1 MVWVRIARLS
11 IWYYHERAMM
21 RIASAIGKPIKIDLA
36 TKSAERGKFARACV
50 QVNLGLPVVQK
61 IIVDG
66 YEYDVEYECLQ
77 LLCEKCNCFGHTAVT
92 CKGEAVDVKS
102 GDETRSDG
110 AVWKAT
116 DLSGQRL
123 GNQMEKYFEF
133 GNNPNLSAS
142 VTDYVEKDEVTL
154 HGKEA
159 KNGHVMEEEGWTK
172 VIAKGKEKLVFSK
185 VAQNG
190 SLEKKHL
197 VSTKK
202 IGLSSGKG
210 PVIKKEEKA
219 LMGHGTTTFTP
230 IIKNG
235 HKRLRPASL
244 QSSPVPLSNDGGVGQ
259 QQWIS
264 PSTSPNAMG
273 SAPEQISIFF
283 PGILEGLLTNWP
295 EFTAKKASG
304 HSGGIWILCSNPSI
318 SVRVLDAVDQCIS
331 LEIQMGAFS
340 SFCSVVYANPHVH
353 WRMRLWND
361 LIRNE
366 VRGGSFYN
374 ARSEKFAE
382 TLAECNLFD
391 MGAIGR
397 NFTWF
402 RKVKG
407 GLQVAKKLDRAVINQ
422 EWRLLFP
429 EAYNEVLAR
438 LHSDHCP
445 LLIRCKKE
453 GTAKKGNR
461 PFRFQAAWLTHP
473 LFRDVVHTAWSKGA
487 PDVIKSL
494 LEVQK
499 DALNFNKEIFG
510 NVFIKKRELERQL
523 NDIQV
528 SLERWE
534 DPEQQIK
541 EQGLHEELNSIIL
554 QKELMWYQKSRE
566 KWIRCG
572 DRNTKF
578 FHLQTIIRRKRNKI
592 HGLFLED
599 GTWSSEATVLESETN
614 SFFQKLFSTREAV
627 NLDAM
632 GEFPCHSLSREACQ
646 KLVEPVAL
654 EEVKRAVFGMNSFKA
669 SGSDGFQAL
678 FYKEFW
684 ESLSSDVWGL
694 VKKAFAGENISVAVF
709 DTFIVLIPKVEAP
722 SYLKYFRSISLCNVI
737 YKIITKVL
745 VNRFCPFL
753 SEIIGLFQGG
763 FIPGRGTTENIII
776 AQEIMHF
783 MRKTKSKKGSMA
795 FKIDLDKAYDRV
807 DWRFLETSLIK
818 VGFPVATIN
827 LIMTCVTLSFLSIL
841 WNATK
846 TQVTEVMKTLDMFT
860 QASGLKVNIH
870 KSKAQCS
877 KNVSVRRKEVL
888 SGISSIQF
896 CQDLGRY
903 LGVNNG
909 HDRASRKMAQEV
921 IDKIQ
926 RKLAS
931 WKGCLLNKA
940 GRLCLVNAVMASI
953 PVYNMQVSL
962 LPKSSEWERV
972 AVGQVDIAITSKKA
986 GGLGVRDTLYANMA
1000 LLGKLVWDCL
1010 NNKNKLWVQGDK
1022 LVTPISHEVK
1032 QFLHS
1037 LGPPLM
1043 SESEPGW
1050 IWWPASLKAYSSR
1063 EGYRW
1068 LLTKKVNSIEH
1079 SNCGWI
1085 WRLNLPEKI
1094 KMMMWLGLQNALLT
1108 NAFRFKR
1115 HLIDSNRCSRC
1126 NADLETMEHCLRDCE
1141 KSRCIWKMLD
1151 PLLID
1156 SFEGTPLEFWIR
1168 KVMPGNEAIV
1178 GAGLWWVWRHRCN
1191 DIFNNGDQW
1200 SNYKVVAMARITAN
1214 DLRKFASTKCI
1225 TFKDRRR
1232 WKPPIGDTFK
1242 VNCDASL
1249 FSDWNLAGIGCVI
1262 RDSNGRWISGCS
1274 SSYPLGPIVRC
1285 ELFAVWRGLIL
1296 AWDYG
1301 LRDIVCKTDSLDI
1314 LHILKNP
1321 ANGLNCDVVDILQ
1334 KIQELLSR
1342 PWVVDYEWIIRDA
1355 NIVADW
1361 LARYAVKTNPTHVIW
1376 SEPCDELQ
1384 HLLLVDLG

>member
-1 MVWVRIARLS
+1 MGHGAS
-11 IWYYHERAMM
+11 IG
-21 RIASAIGKPIKIDLA
+21 S
-36 TKSAERGKFARACV
+36 SKFRKHHAPM
-50 QVNLGLPVVQK
+50 L
-61 IIVDG
+61 
-66 YEYDVEYECLQ
+66 
-77 LLCEKCNCFGHTAVT
+77 
-92 CKGEAVDVKS
+92 
-102 GDETRSDG
+102 
-110 AVWKAT
+110 
-116 DLSGQRL
+116 
-123 GNQMEKYFEF
+123 
-133 GNNPNLSAS
+133 
-142 VTDYVEKDEVTL
+142 
-154 HGKEA
+154 
-159 KNGHVMEEEGWTK
+159 
-172 VIAKGKEKLVFSK
+172 GKEKNQGANLIPAV
-185 VAQNG
+185 V
-190 SLEKKHL
+190 
-197 VSTKK
+197 
-202 IGLSSGKG
+202 
-210 PVIKKEEKA
+210 
-219 LMGHGTTTFTP
+219 TFTP

-244 QSSPVPLSNDGGVGQ
+244 QSSPVPLSNDGGMGQ
-259 QQWIS
+259 QQRIS

-273 SAPEQISIFF
+273 VLQNKCWEWRSRTLKK
-283 PGILEGLLTNWP
+283 ILAARLLLHKGP
-295 EFTAKKASG
+295 RLSKLGYRDGSVVEASG
-304 HSGGIWILCSNPSI
+304 HSGGIWILCSNPLI

-353 WRMRLWND
+353 RRMRLWND
-361 LIRNE
+361 LIRVSNMIQGPWIVLGDFNDILMQNE

-407 GLQVAKKLDRAVINQ
+407 GL
-422 EWRLLFP
+422 
-429 EAYNEVLAR
+429 
-438 LHSDHCP
+438 
-445 LLIRCKKE
+445 
-453 GTAKKGNR
+453 
-461 PFRFQAAWLTHP
+461 QAAWLTHP

-510 NVFIKKRELERQL
+510 NVFVKKRELERQL

-534 DPEQQIK
+534 DPEQRIK
-541 EQGLHEELNSIIL
+541 EQGLHEELNSILL
-554 QKELMWYQKSRE
+554 QEELM
-566 KWIRCG
+566 
-572 DRNTKF
+572 
-578 FHLQTIIRRKRNKI
+578 RKRNKI

-632 GEFPCHSLSREACQ
+632 GEFPCPSLSREVCQ
-646 KLVEPVAL
+646 KLVKPVAL

-669 SGSDGFQAL
+669 PGPDGFQAL

-694 VKKAFAGENISVAVF
+694 VKKAFANENISAAVF
-709 DTFIVLIPKVEAP
+709 DTFIILIPKVEAP
-722 SYLKYFRSISLCNVI
+722 SYLKDFRPISLCN
-737 YKIITKVL
+737 
-745 VNRFCPFL
+745 
-753 SEIIGLFQGG
+753 
-763 FIPGRGTTENIII
+763 
-776 AQEIMHF
+776 
-783 MRKTKSKKGSMA
+783 
-795 FKIDLDKAYDRV
+795 
-807 DWRFLETSLIK
+807 
-818 VGFPVATIN
+818 
-827 LIMTCVTLSFLSIL
+827 
-841 WNATK
+841 
-846 TQVTEVMKTLDMFT
+846 VTEVMKTLDMFT
-860 QASGLKVNIH
+860 QASGMKVNIH

-877 KNVSVRRKEVL
+877 KNVSARRKEVL
-888 SGISSIQF
+888 SGISSIRF

-903 LGVNNG
+903 LGVNIG

-962 LPKSSEWERV
+962 LPKYACDKIDSLMRQFLWK
-972 AVGQVDIAITSKKA
+972 GQANGRGLPLVKWDIAITSKKA
-986 GGLGVRDTLYANMA
+986 GGLGVRDTLCANMA

-1010 NNKNKLWVQGDK
+1010 NNKNKLWVQVLTHKYLQNSKDLGSSHGHNASTTWRNILKAYDILKEGFRWNVGNMQQSIWYDEWSPLGKLCELTSYVHISETNFSLADLWSNGTWEGDK

-1050 IWWPASLKAYSSR
+1050 IWWPASLKAHSSR

-1068 LLTKKVNSIEH
+1068 LLTKKVNSIEN

-1094 KMMMWLGLQNALLT
+1094 KMMMWLGLQNALPT

-1115 HLIDSNRCSRC
+1115 HLTDSDRCSRC

-1141 KSRCIWKMLD
+1141 KSRCIWQMLD

-1156 SFEGTPLEFWIR
+1156 SFE
-1168 KVMPGNEAIV
+1168 
-1178 GAGLWWVWRHRCN
+1178 
-1191 DIFNNGDQW
+1191 
-1200 SNYKVVAMARITAN
+1200 VVK
-1214 DLRKFASTKCI
+1214 L
-1225 TFKDRRR
+1225 
-1232 WKPPIGDTFK
+1232 
-1242 VNCDASL
+1242 
-1249 FSDWNLAGIGCVI
+1249 
-1262 RDSNGRWISGCS
+1262 
-1274 SSYPLGPIVRC
+1274 
-1285 ELFAVWRGLIL
+1285 
-1296 AWDYG
+1296 
-1301 LRDIVCKTDSLDI
+1301 
-1314 LHILKNP
+1314 
-1321 ANGLNCDVVDILQ
+1321 
-1334 KIQELLSR
+1334 
-1342 PWVVDYEWIIRDA
+1342 
-1355 NIVADW
+1355 
-1361 LARYAVKTNPTHVIW
+1361 
-1376 SEPCDELQ
+1376 
-1384 HLLLVDLG
+1384 

>member
-1 MVWVRIARLS
+1 MVKDKKVSLEKPPDEATMKMGATNKGKERISPGRRGKARKWKSEGGQVVHGVCGIRISGMLKSYVIFTKALAQNLWDSLRTLESDINLSWCLMGDFNTLMHDYERKGGATGQQYGVCLDFKECISDYGLLDLGYVGWLFTWKRENLVEKLDRGLCNLECYTALVHKLKGIWRLKGGYEVLDVDFGYFLVKFDHNEDREKVLLGGPWLILGHYIAVKPWSSDFRPCEDSFGDTMVWVKIVGLN

-50 QVNLGLPVVQK
+50 QVNLGLPVVRK

-110 AVWKAT
+110 AVRKAT

-123 GNQMEKYFEF
+123 GNQMEKDFEF
-133 GNNPNLSAS
+133 GNNPNLSTS

-159 KNGHVMEEEGWTK
+159 
-172 VIAKGKEKLVFSK
+172 
-185 VAQNG
+185 
-190 SLEKKHL
+190 
-197 VSTKK
+197 
-202 IGLSSGKG
+202 
-210 PVIKKEEKA
+210 
-219 LMGHGTTTFTP
+219 
-230 IIKNG
+230 
-235 HKRLRPASL
+235 
-244 QSSPVPLSNDGGVGQ
+244 
-259 QQWIS
+259 
-264 PSTSPNAMG
+264 NAMG
-273 SAPEQISIFF
+273 SAREQVLGMEKQDSQK
-283 PGILEGLLTNWP
+283 ILAARLLLHKGP
-295 EFTAKKASG
+295 RLSKLGYRDVGVVEASS
-304 HSGGIWILCSNPSI
+304 HSKEIWILCSNPSI
-318 SVRVLDAVDQCIS
+318 SVKILDAVDQCIS

-353 WRMRLWND
+353 RRMRLWND
-361 LIRNE
+361 LIRVSNMIQGPWIVLGDFNDILMQNE

-391 MGAIGR
+391 MEAIGR

-407 GLQVAKKLDRAVINQ
+407 GL
-422 EWRLLFP
+422 
-429 EAYNEVLAR
+429 
-438 LHSDHCP
+438 
-445 LLIRCKKE
+445 CKKE

-461 PFRFQAAWLTHP
+461 SFRFLAAWLTHP
-473 LFRDVVHTAWSKGA
+473 LFRDIVHTAWSKGA
-487 PDVIKSL
+487 LDVIKSL

-499 DALNFNKEIFG
+499 DVLNFNKEIFG
-510 NVFIKKRELERQL
+510 NVFVKKRELERQL
-523 NDIQV
+523 NNIQV

-534 DPEQQIK
+534 DPEQRIK
-541 EQGLHEELNSIIL
+541 EQGLHEELNSILL
-554 QKELMWYQKSRE
+554 QEELMW
-566 KWIRCG
+566 
-572 DRNTKF
+572 
-578 FHLQTIIRRKRNKI
+578 RKRNKI

-632 GEFPCHSLSREACQ
+632 GEFPCPSLSREAYQ
-646 KLVEPVAL
+646 KLVEPIAL
-654 EEVKRAVFGMNSFKA
+654 EEVKRAVSGMNSFKA
-669 SGSDGFQAL
+669 PGPYGFQTL

-694 VKKAFAGENISVAVF
+694 VKKAFAGENISAAVF
-709 DTFIVLIPKVEAP
+709 DTFIVLISKVEAP
-722 SYLKYFRSISLCNVI
+722 SYLKDFCPISLCNVI
-737 YKIITKVL
+737 YKMITKVL
-745 VNRFCPFL
+745 VNRFRPFL
-753 SEIIGLFQGG
+753 SEIIGPLQGG
-763 FIPGRGTTENIII
+763 FIPERGTTENIII
-776 AQEIMHF
+776 AQEIMYF

-795 FKIDLDKAYDRV
+795 FKIDLEKAYDRV

-818 VGFPVATIN
+818 FGFPVATIN
-827 LIMTCVTLSFLSIL
+827 LIMTCVTSSSLSIL
-841 WNATK
+841 WNGNRLQSFKPMRGLRQGDPMSPYLFVLSTK

-877 KNVSVRRKEVL
+877 KNVSARRKEVL
-888 SGISSIQF
+888 SGISSIRF

-903 LGVNNG
+903 LGVNIG

-940 GRLCLVNAVMASI
+940 GRLCLVNTVMASI
-953 PVYNMQVSL
+953 PVYNMQVFLFPKYACDKIDSL
-962 LPKSSEWERV
+962 MRQFLWKGQANGRGLPLVKW
-972 AVGQVDIAITSKKA
+972 DIAITSKKA
-986 GGLGVRDTLYANMA
+986 GGLGVRDTLCANMA

-1010 NNKNKLWVQGDK
+1010 NNKNKLWVQVLTHK
-1022 LVTPISHEVK
+1022 YLQNSK
-1032 QFLHS
+1032 N
-1037 LGPPLM
+1037 LG
-1043 SESEPGW
+1043 S
-1050 IWWPASLKAYSSR
+1050 IHCHNASTTWRNILKAYDILK
-1063 EGYRW
+1063 EGFRW
-1068 LLTKKVNSIEH
+1068 EICNNRFGMMSGVLLANFVSLRLMFTYLKQIFLLLICGAMKVNSIEN

-1094 KMMMWLGLQNALLT
+1094 KMMMWLGLQNALPT

-1115 HLIDSNRCSRC
+1115 HLTDSDRCSRC

-1141 KSRCIWKMLD
+1141 KSRCIWQMLD

-1156 SFEGTPLEFWIR
+1156 SFEGTLLEFWIR

-1191 DIFNNGDQW
+1191 DIFNNGD
-1200 SNYKVVAMARITAN
+1200 
-1214 DLRKFASTKCI
+1214 
-1225 TFKDRRR
+1225 
-1232 WKPPIGDTFK
+1232 
-1242 VNCDASL
+1242 
-1249 FSDWNLAGIGCVI
+1249 
-1262 RDSNGRWISGCS
+1262 
-1274 SSYPLGPIVRC
+1274 
-1285 ELFAVWRGLIL
+1285 
-1296 AWDYG
+1296 
-1301 LRDIVCKTDSLDI
+1301 
-1314 LHILKNP
+1314 
-1321 ANGLNCDVVDILQ
+1321 
-1334 KIQELLSR
+1334 
-1342 PWVVDYEWIIRDA
+1342 
-1355 NIVADW
+1355 
-1361 LARYAVKTNPTHVIW
+1361 
-1376 SEPCDELQ
+1376 
-1384 HLLLVDLG
+1384 

>member
-295 EFTAKKASG
+295 EFTAKM
-304 HSGGIWILCSNPSI
+304 
-318 SVRVLDAVDQCIS
+318 RVLDAVDQCIS

-402 RKVKG
+402 QKVKG

-453 GTAKKGNR
+453 GTAKK
-461 PFRFQAAWLTHP
+461 
-473 LFRDVVHTAWSKGA
+473 AWSKGA

-541 EQGLHEELNSIIL
+541 EQG
-554 QKELMWYQKSRE
+554 E
-566 KWIRCG
+566 KGTRFMNCFL
-572 DRNTKF
+572 KMA
-578 FHLQTIIRRKRNKI
+578 L
-592 HGLFLED
+592 GLLR
-599 GTWSSEATVLESETN
+599 ATVLESETN

-632 GEFPCHSLSREACQ
+632 GKFPCPSLSREACQ

-962 LPKSSEWERV
+962 LPK
-972 AVGQVDIAITSKKA
+972 
-986 GGLGVRDTLYANMA
+986 YA
-1000 LLGKLVWDCL
+1000 C
-1010 NNKNKLWVQGDK
+1010 DK
-1022 LVTPISHEVK
+1022 IDSLMR
-1032 QFLHS
+1032 QFL
-1037 LGPPLM
+1037 
-1043 SESEPGW
+1043 
-1050 IWWPASLKAYSSR
+1050 
-1063 EGYRW
+1063 
-1068 LLTKKVNSIEH
+1068 
-1079 SNCGWI
+1079 
-1085 WRLNLPEKI
+1085 
-1094 KMMMWLGLQNALLT
+1094 
-1108 NAFRFKR
+1108 
-1115 HLIDSNRCSRC
+1115 
-1126 NADLETMEHCLRDCE
+1126 
-1141 KSRCIWKMLD
+1141 WK
-1151 PLLID
+1151 
-1156 SFEGTPLEFWIR
+1156 GQ
-1168 KVMPGNEAIV
+1168 A
-1178 GAGLWWVWRHRCN
+1178 
-1191 DIFNNGDQW
+1191 
-1200 SNYKVVAMARITAN
+1200 
-1214 DLRKFASTKCI
+1214 
-1225 TFKDRRR
+1225 
-1232 WKPPIGDTFK
+1232 
-1242 VNCDASL
+1242 
-1249 FSDWNLAGIGCVI
+1249 
-1262 RDSNGRWISGCS
+1262 NGRMGEGCRWSSG
-1274 SSYPLGPIVRC
+1274 
-1285 ELFAVWRGLIL
+1285 
-1296 AWDYG
+1296 
-1301 LRDIVCKTDSLDI
+1301 T
-1314 LHILKNP
+1314 
-1321 ANGLNCDVVDILQ
+1321 
-1334 KIQELLSR
+1334 LL
-1342 PWVVDYEWIIRDA
+1342 
-1355 NIVADW
+1355 
-1361 LARYAVKTNPTHVIW
+1361 
-1376 SEPCDELQ
+1376 
-1384 HLLLVDLG
+1384 